1 MYTDKL
7 KEEISNLIASKREG
21 DYWDFKQKHHTNNSD
36 LLHDIICMANNRAD
50 RDGYIIFGV
59 TDADF
64 EIVGVK
70 DDENRKNQQQMI
82 DFLKDKKFAGG
93 IRPTIE
99 LKTLYIEGHE
109 IDVLVI
115 KNTTDTPYYMLENF
129 KGIMSN
135 YIYTRIGDTNTPKD
149 RSADI
154 NHVEYLWKK
163 RFLLNKPPL
172 QQIEKKLRY
181 KEEWKGEDRTY
192 YNIYNPEFKIC
203 IIDED
208 DDYEKRDP
216 EFYAYNMYNSSVMYR
231 DLQIKY
237 YETKLY
243 SINLVVLDSGRF
255 ITPIPEWGLLQFGEY
270 RSESDYYFKYYIK
283 DSLDYKILEFLL
295 NEDGREAYYAYM
307 RLRDVVLEFDNLLE
321 KENFINYVKANKTIL
336 DDFIEE
342 NKNKYSYVEINNM
355 RKKATVTKRLKIGI
369 ALNKMLNDFRKI
381 NYKE

>member
-1 MYTDKL
+1 MHTDKL
-7 KEEISNLIASKREG
+7 KAEIINLIASKREG

-59 TDADF
+59 TDVEF
-64 EIVGVK
+64 EIVGVNY
-70 DDENRKNQQQMI
+70 DENRKNQQQMI

-99 LKTLYIEGHE
+99 LKTLYIENHE

-115 KNTTDTPYYMLENF
+115 KNTTDTPYYMVESF

-154 NHVEYLWKK
+154 NHIEYLWKK

-181 KEEWKGEDRTY
+181 NEEWKEEDRTY
-192 YNIYNPEFKIC
+192 YNIYNPAFKIC
-203 IIDED
+203 IIDEYD
-208 DDYEKRDP
+208 EYERRKP
-216 EFYAYNMYNSSVMYR
+216 EFYAYSMYNSSVMYR
-231 DLQIKY
+231 ELQIKY

-243 SINLVVLDSGRF
+243 SKQLVILDGGRF
-255 ITPIPEWGLLQFGEY
+255 IAPTPEWEFLRFGEY
-270 RSESDYYFKYYIK
+270 SLEVDYAFKYYIK

-295 NEDGREAYYAYM
+295 REDGEEAYYAY
-307 RLRDVVLEFDNLLE
+307 RHLSEVVLEFDNLFE
-321 KENFINYVKANKTIL
+321 KDNFINYVEVNKTTL
-336 DDFIEE
+336 DSLIEE
-342 NKNKYSYVEINNM
+342 NEDKYSHLDIKNEREKVVVVN
-355 RKKATVTKRLKIGI
+355 RLKIGI
-369 ALNKMLNDFRKI
+369 ALNKMLSDFRHLS
-381 NYKE
+381 YK

>member
-1 MYTDKL
+1 MNTNKL
-7 KEEISNLIASKREG
+7 KAEIKNLIASNREG

-59 TDADF
+59 TDDDF
-64 EIVGVK
+64 KIVGVNG
-70 DDENRKNQQQMI
+70 DENRRNQQQMI

-99 LKTLYIEGHE
+99 LKTLYIGDHE

-115 KNTTDTPYYMLENF
+115 KNTTDTPYYMVESF
-129 KGIMSN
+129 KGVMSN

-181 KEEWKGEDRTY
+181 SEEWKEEDRTY
-192 YNIYNPEFKIC
+192 YNGYNPAFKIC
-203 IIDED
+203 IIDKD
-208 DDYEKRDP
+208 DEYERRKL
-216 EFYAYNMYNSSVMYR
+216 EFYAYNMCNSSVIYR
-231 DLQIKY
+231 NLQIKY
-237 YETKLY
+237 YETTLY
-243 SINLVVLDSGRF
+243 SKQLVILDGGRF
-255 ITPIPEWGLLQFGEY
+255 IAPTPEWEFLRFGEY
-270 RSESDYYFKYYIK
+270 SLEVDYAFKYYIK

-295 NEDGREAYYAYM
+295 REDNEEAYYAY
-307 RLRDVVLEFDNLLE
+307 RDLQEVVLEFDNLFE
-321 KENFINYVKANKTIL
+321 KDNFINYVELNKAKL
-336 DDFIEE
+336 DSLIEE
-342 NKNKYSYVEINNM
+342 NKDKYSYLDIKDEREKVVVVN
-355 RKKATVTKRLKIGI
+355 RLKIGI
-369 ALNKMLNDFRKI
+369 ALNRMLNHFRNI
-381 NYKE
+381 SYK

>member
-1 MYTDKL
+1 MNTDKL
-7 KEEISNLIASKREG
+7 KAEIVNLIAAKREG

-50 RDGYIIFGV
+50 REGYIIFGV

-99 LKTLYIEGHE
+99 LKTLYIGSHE
-109 IDVLVI
+109 VDVLII
-115 KNTTDTPYYMLENF
+115 KNTTDTPYYMLETF

-154 NHVEYLWKK
+154 NHIEYLWKK
-163 RFLLNKPPL
+163 RFLLNRPPL
-172 QQIEKKLRY
+172 QQIEKKLIY
-181 KEEWKGEDRTY
+181 KEEWKEEDRTY
-192 YNIYNPEFKIC
+192 YNIYNPAFKIC
-203 IIDED
+203 IVDGDEE
-208 DDYEKRDP
+208 YERSKP
-216 EFYAYNMYNSSVMYR
+216 EFYAYSMYNSSVIYR

-243 SINLVVLDSGRF
+243 SRQLVVLDSGRF
-255 ITPIPEWGLLQFGEY
+255 ITPTPEWGYLQFGEY
-270 RSESDYYFKYYIK
+270 RSSTDYAFKYYIK

-295 NEDGREAYYAYM
+295 KEDSEEAYYAY
-307 RLRDVVLEFDNLLE
+307 RHLREVVLEFDNSLE
-321 KENFINYVKANKTIL
+321 KDNFISYVEVNQIIL
-336 DDFIEE
+336 EDLIEE
-342 NKNKYSYVEINNM
+342 NKDKYSYLDIKEDREKVI
-355 RKKATVTKRLKIGI
+355 VIKRLKIGI
-369 ALNKMLNDFRKI
+369 ALNKMLNDFRNL
-381 NYKE
+381 NYK

>member
-1 MYTDKL
+1 MHTDKL
-7 KEEISNLIASKREG
+7 KSEIVNLIASRREG

-99 LKTLYIEGHE
+99 LKTLYIESHE

-115 KNTTDTPYYMLENF
+115 KNTTDTPYYMLETF

-163 RFLLNKPPL
+163 RFLLNRPPL

-181 KEEWKGEDRTY
+181 KEEWKEEDRTY
-192 YNIYNPEFKIC
+192 YNIYNPAFKIC
-203 IIDED
+203 IVDED
-208 DDYEKRDP
+208 DEYERRKP
-216 EFYAYNMYNSSVMYR
+216 GFYAYSMYNSSVMYR
-231 DLQIKY
+231 ELQIKY

-243 SINLVVLDSGRF
+243 SRQLVVLDSGRF
-255 ITPIPEWGLLQFGEY
+255 ITPIPEWGFLQFGEY
-270 RSESDYYFKYYIK
+270 RSSTDYTFKYYIK

-295 NEDGREAYYAYM
+295 NEDSEEAHYAY
-307 RLRDVVLEFDNLLE
+307 RHLREVVLEFDNSLE
-321 KENFINYVKANKTIL
+321 KDNFTSYVEANQIIL
-336 DDFIEE
+336 DDLIEK
-342 NKNKYSYVEINNM
+342 NKDKYSYLDIKEDREKVI
-355 RKKATVTKRLKIGI
+355 VVKRLKIGI
-369 ALNKMLNDFRKI
+369 ALNKMLSDFRNLK
-381 NYKE
+381 YK